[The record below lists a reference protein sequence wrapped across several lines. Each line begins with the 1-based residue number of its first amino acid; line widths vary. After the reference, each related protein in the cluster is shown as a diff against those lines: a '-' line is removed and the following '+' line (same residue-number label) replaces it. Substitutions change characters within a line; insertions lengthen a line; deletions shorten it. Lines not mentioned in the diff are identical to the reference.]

1 MKIET
6 LKKLIEDAFQ
16 RSCDLSEFKEE
27 VIGLINLYESDQSFT
42 PTPGFF
48 VDDSYYDIPFNEIC
62 PCNPKHGGSG
72 VCNCCMPNQL
82 VKYNT
87 ILASDTTSVT
97 STYTNDG
104 LDR

>member
-16 RSCDLSEFKEE
+16 KSSDISEFKED
-27 VIGLINLYESDQSFT
+27 VIKLIDLYESDQTFI
-42 PTPGFF
+42 PTPGFI
-48 VDDSYYDIPFNEIC
+48 VDDSFKEVPYNEIC
-62 PCNPKHGGSG
+62 PCNPKNGGSG
-72 VCNCCMPNQL
+72 ICGCCIPNQL

-97 STYTNDG
+97 STFNNGHID
-104 LDR
+104 